1 MTGGHGVGAQHTE
14 IDRDATH
21 ADASCD
27 DSASVD
33 DPSTAPRPGPVARLV
48 LAFLDFYQKGI
59 SPLTPPSCRF
69 EPTCSQYAVEAVRG
83 RGVLIGSA
91 LAIWRILRCAPWS
104 AGGWD
109 PVPPP
114 RAPVPRGG
122 AHLRGA
128 AAPDPPV
135 ADDVRH
141 PAP

>member
-1 MTGGHGVGAQHTE
+1 MNRSRPAEPETDVRESTPDDVGHT
-14 IDRDATH
+14 
-21 ADASCD
+21 ADD
-27 DSASVD
+27 DGD
-33 DPSTAPRPGPVARLV
+33 CAPRARGPVARLL
-48 LAFLDFYQKGI
+48 LALLDFYQRGI

-69 EPTCSQYAVEAVRG
+69 EPTCSQYAVEAIRY
-83 RGVLIGSA
+83 RGVLTGIV
-91 LAIWRILRCAPWS
+91 LATWRILRCAPWS

-109 PVPPP
+109 PVPLP

-135 ADDVRH
+135 AHDVRH